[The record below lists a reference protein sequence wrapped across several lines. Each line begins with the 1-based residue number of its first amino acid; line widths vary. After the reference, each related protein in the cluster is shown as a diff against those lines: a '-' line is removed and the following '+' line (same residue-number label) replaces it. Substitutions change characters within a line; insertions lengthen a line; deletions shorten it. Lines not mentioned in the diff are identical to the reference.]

1 MLGTIG
7 IIATGTLMMFN
18 PSGIE
23 NMNTGS
29 DMDHYTAT
37 ELVLDSEED
46 NQIVSFAI
54 TVDATDERLEEIK
67 LAAEEAGMG
76 FTYKVRGVSK
86 KKLVIDMV
94 IENGEDFTMDRITVT
109 EADGVKYIQWE
120 VDADGQALVFMDD
133 STEPPLTQNR

>member
-23 NMNTGS
+23 NTNTGS
-29 DMDHYTAT
+29 ATDHYTAT
-37 ELVLDSEED
+37 ELVIGSEES
-46 NQIVSFAI
+46 NQVVSFAI
-54 TVDATDERLEEIK
+54 TVDESDENLERIK
-67 LAAEEAGMG
+67 VAAEEAGMG
-76 FTYKVRGVSK
+76 FNYKVRGVAK

-94 IENGEDFTMDRITVT
+94 IEHGEDYTMDRIIVT

-120 VDADGQALVFMDD
+120 VDAEGKALAFMDD
-133 STEPPLTQNR
+133 STESPLTLN

>member
-29 DMDHYTAT
+29 ATDHYTAT
-37 ELVLDSEED
+37 ELVIGSEES
-46 NQIVSFAI
+46 NQVISFAI
-54 TVDATDERLEEIK
+54 TVDSSDEILEDIK
-67 LAAEEAGMG
+67 AAAEEAGMG
-76 FTYKVRGVSK
+76 FNYKIRGVAK

-94 IENGEDFTMDRITVT
+94 IEHGEDYAIDRITVT

-120 VDADGQALVFMDD
+120 VDAEGKALAFMDD
-133 STEPPLTQNR
+133 SMESPLTQNR

>member
-29 DMDHYTAT
+29 TTDHHTAT
-37 ELVLDSEED
+37 ELVISSEES
-46 NQIVSFAI
+46 NELVSYAI
-54 TVDATDERLEEIK
+54 TVNASEEKLEEIK
-67 LAAEEAGMG
+67 AAAEEAGMG
-76 FTYKVRGVSK
+76 FTYKVRGVAK

-94 IENGEDFTMDRITVT
+94 IEHGEDYTMDRIIIT
-109 EADGVKYIQWE
+109 EADGVQYIQWE
-120 VDADGQALVFMDD
+120 VDAEGKALAFMDD
-133 STEPPLTQNR
+133 STEAPLTQNR